1 MGAPLTDCYGAAM
14 FTGLI
19 TDIGEVRLVKRSG
32 DTRFTI
38 GTGYETDSIEIG
50 ASISHSGA
58 CLTVIEKGAD
68 WFAADVSQE
77 TLDCTTLGA
86 WEPGRRINLEKS
98 LRLGAELGGH
108 LVQGHVDGVAVVT
121 ERRPDGD
128 SLRFSFEAPAELA
141 RFIARKGSVALD
153 GISLT
158 VNEVEG
164 KSFGVNIIPHTAAH
178 TTLGSAQV
186 GDKVNLEV
194 DLLARYV
201 ARLQSAPAA
210 GI

>member
-1 MGAPLTDCYGAAM
+1 MGATVSDCYGAGM

-19 TDIGEVRLVKRSG
+19 TDIGEVRSVDRSG
-32 DTRFTI
+32 DTRFVIATQYDMGPI
-38 GTGYETDSIEIG
+38 DIG
-50 ASISHSGA
+50 ASIAHSGA
-58 CLTVIEKGAD
+58 CLTVVEKGED
-68 WFAADVSQE
+68 WFAVDVSQE
-77 TLDCTTLGA
+77 TLDCTTLGS
-86 WEPGRRINLEKS
+86 WETGRRINLEQS

-108 LVQGHVDGVAVVT
+108 LVQGHVDGVAAVMA
-121 ERRPDGD
+121 RRPDGD

-141 RFIARKGSVALD
+141 RFIARKGSIALD

-164 KSFGVNIIPHTAAH
+164 NTFGVNIIPHTAEH
-178 TTLGSAQV
+178 TTLGTTQV

-201 ARLQSAPAA
+201 ARLQSAPEYAT
-210 GI
+210 

>member
-1 MGAPLTDCYGAAM
+1 MGAMRTGCYGASM

-19 TDIGEVRLVKRSG
+19 TDIGEVRSVDLSG
-32 DTRFTI
+32 DVRFVIRTC
-38 GTGYETDSIEIG
+38 YEMGAVDIG
-50 ASISHSGA
+50 ASIAHSGA
-58 CLTVIEKGAD
+58 CLTVVEKGED
-68 WFAADVSQE
+68 WYAVDVSQE

-86 WEPGRRINLEKS
+86 WKPGWRINLEQS

-121 ERRPDGD
+121 SRQPDGD
-128 SLRFSFEAPAELA
+128 SIRLSFEAPDGLA
-141 RFIARKGSVALD
+141 RYIARKGSVALD

-164 KSFGVNIIPHTAAH
+164 CAFGVNIIPHTAKH
-178 TTLGSAQV
+178 TTLGTTQC

-201 ARLQSAPAA
+201 ARLQNEPTC
-210 GI
+210 GP

>member
-1 MGAPLTDCYGAAM
+1 M

-19 TDIGEVRLVKRSG
+19 TDIGEVRSIDRSG
-32 DTRFTI
+32 DVRFVI
-38 GTGYETDSIEIG
+38 GTWYEMGAVDIG
-50 ASISHSGA
+50 ASIAHSGA
-58 CLTVIEKGAD
+58 CLTVVEKGED
-68 WFAADVSQE
+68 WFAVDVSQE
-77 TLDCTTLGA
+77 TVDCTTLGA
-86 WEPGRRINLEKS
+86 WEPGWRINLEQS

-121 ERRPDGD
+121 ARQPDGD
-128 SLRFSFEAPAELA
+128 SIRLSFEAPDGLA

-164 KSFGVNIIPHTAAH
+164 CVFGVNIIPHTAKH
-178 TTLGSAQV
+178 TTLGTTQN

-201 ARLQSAPAA
+201 ARLQHEPTRGS
-210 GI
+210 

>member
-1 MGAPLTDCYGAAM
+1 M

-19 TDIGEVRLVKRSG
+19 TDIGEVRSVDRSG
-32 DTRFTI
+32 DVRFVI
-38 GTGYETDSIEIG
+38 GTCYEMGAVDIG
-50 ASISHSGA
+50 ASIAHSGA
-58 CLTVIEKGAD
+58 CLTVVEKGED
-68 WFAADVSQE
+68 WFAVDVSQE
-77 TLDCTTLGA
+77 TVDCTTLGA
-86 WEPGRRINLEKS
+86 WEPGWRINLEQS

-121 ERRPDGD
+121 ARQPDGD
-128 SLRFSFEAPAELA
+128 SIRFSFEAPDDLA
-141 RFIARKGSVALD
+141 RYIARKGSVALD

-164 KSFGVNIIPHTAAH
+164 CAFGVNIIPHTAKH
-178 TTLGSAQV
+178 TTLGTTQC

-201 ARLQSAPAA
+201 ARLQYGPTCGS
-210 GI
+210 

>member
-1 MGAPLTDCYGAAM
+1 M

-19 TDIGEVRLVKRSG
+19 TDIGEVRSVDRSG
-32 DTRFTI
+32 DVRFVI
-38 GTGYETDSIEIG
+38 GTCYEMGAVDIG
-50 ASISHSGA
+50 ASIAHSGA
-58 CLTVIEKGAD
+58 CLTVVEKGED
-68 WFAADVSQE
+68 WFAVDVSQE
-77 TLDCTTLGA
+77 TVDCTTLGA
-86 WEPGRRINLEKS
+86 WEPGWRINLEQS

-121 ERRPDGD
+121 ARQPDGD
-128 SLRFSFEAPAELA
+128 SIRFSFEAPDDLA
-141 RFIARKGSVALD
+141 RYIARKGSVALD

-164 KSFGVNIIPHTAAH
+164 CAFGVNIIPHTAKH
-178 TTLGSAQV
+178 TTLGTTQC

-201 ARLQSAPAA
+201 ARLQYGPTS
-210 GI
+210 GS